1 MYRLNDYHY
10 DLPADLIAQQP
21 VEPRD
26 SSKLLCLERQTE
38 RLTHAV
44 FGDLGDH
51 LKAGDVLV
59 LNNTAVIPARLE
71 GIKESGGKV
80 EVLITDFG
88 GGRQSNE
95 KNGNFVCRC
104 LVKASKPSAPGTWF
118 HFADGLKAEVLDVGY
133 GDYRL
138 KFHADGDFETLL
150 YRIGQVPLPPYIK
163 RNSGGLSDWDDK
175 ASYQTVYASRKGA
188 IAAPTAGLHFTQ
200 KLLKDLRVAGLKIVE
215 LTLHVG
221 YGTFLPVRVND
232 IRRHQMHAEL
242 FSISAQAADM
252 INAASTEGKKVVAV
266 GTTCVRT
273 LEFASDSNGAVQPG
287 HGSCDL
293 FIYPGYRFKTVDA
306 MITNFHLPKSTLL
319 MLVSAFA
326 GRQNVLNAYQ
336 EAIRQRYRFYSYGDA
351 MFIY

>member
-1 MYRLNDYHY
+1 MYSLNDYHY
-10 DLPADLIAQQP
+10 NLPAELIAQHP

-26 SSKLLCLERQTE
+26 RSKLLCLERQTG
-38 RLTHAV
+38 RLSHAV
-44 FGDLGDH
+44 FSDLGDH

-59 LNNTAVIPARLE
+59 VNNTAVIPARLE
-71 GIKESGGKV
+71 GKKESGGKI

-88 GGRQSNE
+88 GGQQSSV

-118 HFADGLKAEVLDVGY
+118 HFAEGLKAEVLDAGH

-138 KFHADGDFETLL
+138 KFHANGDFETLL

-175 ASYQTVYASRKGA
+175 MSYQTVYASRKGA

-200 KLLKDLRVAGLKIVE
+200 KLLKDLRVAGVKIVE

-242 FSISAQAADM
+242 FSISAQAADT
-252 INAASTEGKKVVAV
+252 INAASAEGKKVVAV

-273 LEFASDSNGAVQPG
+273 LEFASDSSGAVQAG
-287 HGSCDL
+287 HGRCDL

-306 MITNFHLPKSTLL
+306 MVTNFHLPKSTLL

-336 EAIRQRYRFYSYGDA
+336 EAIRQHYRFYSYGDA